1 LSLEKRVPPDPLFRI
16 GRRPDPWQS
25 PDWSRVGPDG
35 TFGNRFDDPQSYY
48 RVLYASSQPLS
59 CYIETLARFRP
70 DLTLIDE
77 LRQIEGDDDFF
88 PAGHVPREW
97 ATKRLIGTATITGDY
112 AAVCESEWIAFLRR
126 RLTADCLR
134 LGLEDLDASVLQSSA
149 PRALTRLV
157 SREAYE
163 LNFSGVYYLSR
174 YGHDLENWAV
184 FEPFPVTATHSKS
197 ITVSD
202 PAFTEALRILGLK
215 FGK

>member
-1 LSLEKRVPPDPLFRI
+1 M
-16 GRRPDPWQS
+16 
-25 PDWSRVGPDG
+25 
-35 TFGNRFDDPQSYY
+35 
-48 RVLYASSQPLS
+48 LYASSQALS

-70 DLTLIDE
+70 DFSLIEE

-88 PAGHVPREW
+88 PSGHVPREW
-97 ATKRLIGTATITGDY
+97 ATKRLIGRAAVTGDF

-126 RLTADCLR
+126 RLVADCLR
-134 LGLEDLDASVLQSSA
+134 MNIEDLDASVLQSSA

-174 YGHDLENWAV
+174 YGHDLENWAI
-184 FEPFPVTATHSKS
+184 FEPFPISDAHGKS
-197 ITVSD
+197 ITASD
-202 PAFTEALRILGLK
+202 PAFAEALRILGLK